1 MSKQVLK
8 LKYHPAKKEI
18 EFKRFQSGKENFIAR
33 NSRLQKYMNQK
44 GNFIIQNQ
52 GDNFFND
59 IAKAF
64 DGEKSVKIEVTTTEI
79 DYNDFGKMVENYNNS
94 ENCLCH
100 FTHELSSMLPDM
112 SKTFE
117 SIERYGKDSIGIL
130 SDFRDSLTLFK
141 FKTDDVQKSVLKLDR
156 EIKSRIDE
164 VKCKIKN
171 LNDNKVN
178 LCFTGVYSSGKSTLI
193 NALLGYK
200 ILPESIKSETAK
212 MIEISSPVAGENVS
226 LKFKIAEEFSRLE
239 WNENERCFEFVNGP
253 QECDIRTQLQSLLN
267 DLQSEGIE
275 QYTQIYEILKV
286 LNSGKE
292 ISKYISSTIEVF
304 FPISLDNENIQ
315 FKIFDTPGSDSNC
328 PEHKVALRKALE
340 EQTQS
345 ILIFV
350 TTPDRLEGTGNNSL
364 LMDLMEVDQS
374 STTSIDMARSLF
386 IINKAE
392 TIDSVEREMLQN
404 EEIKSQSKTIKLSES
419 KLFFLSAKNA
429 YAAKSKINGTADKR
443 EIQIIKKN
451 IPDDE
456 EDLLYRQNR
465 SAHSQFA
472 TNKLIELCD
481 GALRMAEE
489 MDKGEN
495 IVFVSSGM
503 YALENEIHQF
513 AERHASSV
521 RAFAIIDCMDKVVT
535 NLSQKSESLRK
546 ANQQSIDNIDDLIKN
561 FNDFLI
567 CAIESKKNEA
577 LRQLDEEKNSG
588 GRLAISLGIT
598 AENFETSVVNPVRQE
613 IKKKLSRWLPVS
625 GKIKM
630 KGGDGEEIRETINP
644 LIEEFYNR
652 CILNHNRLIEE
663 KQTEFIEAIKDI
675 IRQNG
680 DIDEEVKRYML
691 DTSVPHIDINN
702 LTNWNEVYERNV
714 MERKRF
720 FIKTKR
726 LDKESLLNDIEQEL
740 SQKLE
745 NLFDCF
751 IENYSNNLESIMD
764 HLKLHYSNNLD
775 RYSLKLKSMNV
786 IKDERKQLG
795 EEMYK
800 IVGRLKQCEKEIDGL
815 IWEAQ

>member
-1 MSKQVLK
+1 
-8 LKYHPAKKEI
+8 
-18 EFKRFQSGKENFIAR
+18 
-33 NSRLQKYMNQK
+33 
-44 GNFIIQNQ
+44 
-52 GDNFFND
+52 
-59 IAKAF
+59 
-64 DGEKSVKIEVTTTEI
+64 
-79 DYNDFGKMVENYNNS
+79 
-94 ENCLCH
+94 
-100 FTHELSSMLPDM
+100 
-112 SKTFE
+112 
-117 SIERYGKDSIGIL
+117 
-130 SDFRDSLTLFK
+130 
-141 FKTDDVQKSVLKLDR
+141 
-156 EIKSRIDE
+156 
-164 VKCKIKN
+164 
-171 LNDNKVN
+171 
-178 LCFTGVYSSGKSTLI
+178 
-193 NALLGYK
+193 
-200 ILPESIKSETAK
+200 
-212 MIEISSPVAGENVS
+212 
-226 LKFKIAEEFSRLE
+226 
-239 WNENERCFEFVNGP
+239 
-253 QECDIRTQLQSLLN
+253 
-267 DLQSEGIE
+267 
-275 QYTQIYEILKV
+275 
-286 LNSGKE
+286 
-292 ISKYISSTIEVF
+292 
-304 FPISLDNENIQ
+304 
-315 FKIFDTPGSDSNC
+315 
-328 PEHKVALRKALE
+328 
-340 EQTQS
+340 
-345 ILIFV
+345 
-350 TTPDRLEGTGNNSL
+350 
-364 LMDLMEVDQS
+364 
-374 STTSIDMARSLF
+374 
-386 IINKAE
+386 
-392 TIDSVEREMLQN
+392 
-404 EEIKSQSKTIKLSES
+404 
-419 KLFFLSAKNA
+419 
-429 YAAKSKINGTADKR
+429 
-443 EIQIIKKN
+443 
-451 IPDDE
+451 
-456 EDLLYRQNR
+456 
-465 SAHSQFA
+465 
-472 TNKLIELCD
+472 
-481 GALRMAEE
+481 MAEE

-764 HLKLHYSNNLD
+764 HLKLHFSNNLD